1 MNISNDRDREENKM
15 RIISK
20 PLLKKYI
27 LLKDVKNGD
36 TFYFKDSELKDIYIK
51 GSTSYKESFILNLS
65 SGDVKRVSKSNI
77 YEKVIIVKGKF
88 LLE

>member
-1 MNISNDRDREENKM
+1 M

-51 GSTSYKESFILNLS
+51 GSTPYKEAFILNLS
-65 SGDVKRVSKSNI
+65 SGDVKRISKSNI